1 MSSQKR
7 KLERN
12 RSDADQLSRTQRGV
26 HASAG
31 QRNAPA
37 ATPKPDNKHG
47 KHDRKPDKESRSERL
62 ANLSLGGVI
71 KIIRG
76 KGSGRGTMTRY
87 AVMVGIMFV
96 VCVCVDLFLP
106 KYNTWMN
113 IVRTILAVIAAVPV
127 FMTGYGIAIRQS
139 VSNEKRFNDEID
151 REAAEDGVDPDKARE
166 NDTEGL
172 LKYQPYRLR
181 YSYSTRLK
189 QALIVGAILA
199 SLAILTSFS
208 PVYTFVAACV
218 LAGIFGCV
226 CYCRPTHVEKFYR
239 DNDMQD
245 PRDVRMEE
253 IKRQREITQ
262 KALIEIRQHELM
274 DEKEEREERRR
285 LTGETLFGSAHRNN
299 RRTNDD
305 LDDEDT
311 DALAD
316 ELMQSNQ

>member
-1 MSSQKR
+1 MSSQRR
-7 KLERN
+7 KLDHSRN
-12 RSDADQLSRTQRGV
+12 DANQSSRAQRGV
-26 HASAG
+26 HVNTG
-31 QRNAPA
+31 QQVKARGVQE
-37 ATPKPDNKHG
+37 PDNKHG
-47 KHDRKPDKESRSERL
+47 KHTGGVAKSEKL
-62 ANLSLGGVI
+62 VNISLGGII

-76 KGSGRGTMTRY
+76 KVSGRGMMTKY
-87 AVMVGIMFV
+87 AIMVGVMFA

-113 IVRTILAVIAAVPV
+113 IVRTILAVITAVPV

-189 QALIVGAILA
+189 QALIIGAVLA
-199 SLAILTSFS
+199 ALAILTSFS

-262 KALIEIRQHELM
+262 KALIEIRQQELM

-285 LTGETLFGSAHRNN
+285 LTGETLFGSARRNN
-299 RRTNDD
+299 RRAMDD
-305 LDDEDT
+305 ADNEDT

-316 ELMQSNQ
+316 ELMRDAQ